1 MPSRSFLR
9 AVLLGAGVVLVLLLA
24 VAAVRFL
31 GREEPQPALQ
41 NGFDP
46 AEFVRSRP
54 KLDAPYVATDYE
66 VVDAML
72 AMAQVRPG
80 DHVIDLG
87 SGDGRILIA
96 AARSHGA
103 RGLGVDID
111 PARIRESTANARA
124 ARVADRVGFRRQDL
138 FQTPLREADVLT
150 LYLTQEVNLR
160 LRPRIL
166 AEMQPGARVVSHDFN
181 MGDWRADQ
189 RQRIGSATIYLWIV
203 PARVAG
209 TWRLTAGERSAT
221 LDLQQSYQQ
230 LSGRVATAGGE
241 GSRVEQGVVA
251 GDRVRFIADIGDG
264 RRVFEGRV
272 SGDRIEPVRPAPG
285 SRAGAGD
292 WQAVRSR

>member
-1 MPSRSFLR
+1 MPSRSLLR
-9 AVLLGAGVVLVLLLA
+9 AVLLGAGAVLVLLLA
-24 VAAVRFL
+24 IAAVRFFD
-31 GREEPQPALQ
+31 REEQQQAPKS
-41 NGFDP
+41 GFDP

-80 DHVIDLG
+80 DYVLDLG

-124 ARVADRVGFRRQDL
+124 ARVADRVAFRRQDL

-150 LYLTQEVNLR
+150 IYLTQEVNLR

-166 AEMQPGARVVSHDFN
+166 AELRPGARVVSHDFN

-203 PARVAG
+203 PARVG
-209 TWRLTAGERSAT
+209 GSWRLTAGDRNAT
-221 LDLQQSYQQ
+221 LDLEQRYQQ
-230 LSGRVATAGGE
+230 LSGRVATASGG
-241 GSRVEQGVVA
+241 GSRVEQGVVS
-251 GDRVRFIADIGDG
+251 GDRIRFIADLGDG

-272 SGDRIEPVRPAPG
+272 AGDRMESLRPAPG
-285 SRAGAGD
+285 SRSGAGD
-292 WQAVRSR
+292 WQAVRSG